1 MSESMVAAHRM
12 AWATYIRARAIAS
25 WKTITN
31 RTVRKV
37 FILLTLLVR
46 VAEAW
51 CTSST
56 QAEYKEEEGSR
67 SNGNDD
73 ATNDVLTS
81 G

>member
-37 FILLTLLVR
+37 FILLTLLAR
-46 VAEAW
+46 LAKAGQTCSRQDPDEE
-51 CTSST
+51 
-56 QAEYKEEEGSR
+56 QAREYHACHEGV
-67 SNGNDD
+67 DED
-73 ATNDVLTS
+73 LTK
-81 G
+81 